1 MTRREILATAG
12 AAPAWF
18 GAMSPAAVA
27 QPAKTRLGGAPAAF
41 SARARRAGASPFDIV
56 EHCHRIGLGGVQTSL
71 EAIDLDTA
79 KDLRKK
85 IESYGMHLVLEAP
98 QFPGE
103 ESQLFRF
110 DNALKSCKAAGAYCL
125 HAAMTQTRYE
135 QFDSRQA
142 FQRDFD
148 RTKNTIALAE
158 PILRRNQIRLA
169 IENYRGWR
177 AAEQADWLKRLS
189 SEWVGVCFNFGANMA
204 LCEDPLDTVRILAP
218 YTLMCHIKDMALDS
232 YEDGFLLSE
241 VVLGEGVL
249 NLKEMVRILREKDP
263 NMPFYLDVTTGDP
276 LKVPVF
282 TSKYWATFDDSSSF
296 LPGRDLARI
305 LAMVRK
311 NPPKKPLPRISGL
324 DPDAVV
330 KLEDDNNLKCIEYA
344 RQSLNI

>member
-1 MTRREILATAG
+1 MTRREVLALAG

-18 GAMSPAAVA
+18 RAMSPAAVA
-27 QPAKTRLGGAPAAF
+27 QPGKTSLGGAPGAF
-41 SARARRAGASPFDIV
+41 GARAGRAGASPFDIV

-71 EAIDLDTA
+71 EATDLDSA
-79 KDLRKK
+79 KELRKK
-85 IESYGMHLVLEAP
+85 VEGYGLQLVLGAP
-98 QFPGE
+98 QLPGE

-110 DNALKSCKAAGAYCL
+110 DNALKACKAAGAYCL
-125 HAAMTQTRYE
+125 HAVLTQPRYE

-158 PILRRNQIRLA
+158 PILRRNQIKLA

-177 AAEQADWLKRLS
+177 AAEQADWLKRLG
-189 SEWVGVCFNFGANMA
+189 SEWVGVCFNFGANLA

-218 YTLMCHIKDMALDS
+218 YTLMCHVKDMAVDS

-241 VVLGEGVL
+241 VVLGEGIL
-249 NLKEMVRILREKDP
+249 DLKETVRILREKNS

-276 LKVPVF
+276 LKIPVF
-282 TSKYWATFDDSSSF
+282 TDKYWATFDDSNSF
-296 LPGRDLARI
+296 VPGRDLARI
-305 LAMVRK
+305 LAIVHR

-324 DPDAVV
+324 DPDAAV

-344 RQSLNI
+344 RQTLNI